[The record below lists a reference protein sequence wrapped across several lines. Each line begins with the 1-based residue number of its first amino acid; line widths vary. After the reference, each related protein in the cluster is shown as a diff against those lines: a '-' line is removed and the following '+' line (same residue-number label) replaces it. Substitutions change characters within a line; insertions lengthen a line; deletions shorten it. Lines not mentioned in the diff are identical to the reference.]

1 MVTLSLLARRL
12 AWGLLLTLALTAS
25 LQLLPDRKSPP
36 ADVCLVAPP
45 TPFDASSGLG
55 LLAPRAVPADARC
68 PVCGMFPARS
78 RAWAAQVIFKDNG
91 DAQFFDSPLSL
102 FIYLQD
108 VGRYSRG
115 RSASEIG
122 AVYVSD
128 AASGVWI
135 RAETALY
142 VQGSDAVGPMRAGN
156 LPAFADDAAALR
168 FARARGGRV
177 LHATD
182 ISAELLRK
190 LDSRSHQGH

>member
-1 MVTLSLLARRL
+1 METLSLMLRRL
-12 AWGLLLTLALTAS
+12 GWGLLLALALAAS

-36 ADVCLVAPP
+36 SDVCVVAPP
-45 TPFDASSGLG
+45 TPFDASTGLG
-55 LLAPRAVPADARC
+55 VLAARTVPADARC
-68 PVCGMFPARS
+68 PVCGMYPARS
-78 RAWAAQVIFKDNG
+78 RAWAAQVIFKDRG

-128 AASGVWI
+128 ANSGAWI
-135 RAETALY
+135 RAEAAWY
-142 VQGSDAVGPMRAGN
+142 IQGSDAVGPMRAGN
-156 LPAFADDAAALR
+156 LPAFAEQASALR
-168 FARARGGRV
+168 FTRARGGRV
-177 LHATD
+177 LRSTE

-190 LDSRSHQGH
+190 LDPRSHQGH